1 MRQATVHSKR
11 RRVEVEMQPT
21 PINPW
26 SWSGKLGFDNLESVL
41 AAADMT
47 LANIVRLNVYTTYV
61 DELFR
66 HWASLVHRFGDS
78 DGGWA
83 TSVVGVTRFA
93 APQLLVLLEVTA
105 VD

>member
-1 MRQATVHSKR
+1 
-11 RRVEVEMQPT
+11 MQPT

-66 HWASLVHRFGDS
+66 HWASLVHRWGLRWRLGDQRS
-78 DGGWA
+78 RRHAVRSATAPRPARGDGG
-83 TSVVGVTRFA
+83 
-93 APQLLVLLEVTA
+93 
-105 VD
+105 